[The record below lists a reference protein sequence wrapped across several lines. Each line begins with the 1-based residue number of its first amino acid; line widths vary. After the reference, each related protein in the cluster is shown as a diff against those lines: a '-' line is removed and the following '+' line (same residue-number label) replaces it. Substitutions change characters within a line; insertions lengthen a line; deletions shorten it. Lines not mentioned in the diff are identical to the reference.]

1 VTKPLYLREMA
12 KVMQALG
19 AVEAMCMDG
28 GSSAGLYYAGK
39 SYQVP
44 RRVMTNML
52 VVYAGPSALGRAKK
66 A

>member
-1 VTKPLYLREMA
+1 
-12 KVMQALG
+12 MQSLG
-19 AVEAMCMDG
+19 AYNAMCMDG

-44 RRVMTNML
+44 RRVMTNVLM
-52 VVYAGPSALGRAKK
+52 VYTGGRGAGRGKK

>member
-1 VTKPLYLREMA
+1 MA
-12 KVMQALG
+12 STAPRALMTR
-19 AVEAMCMDG
+19 AMCMDG

-44 RRVMTNML
+44 RRVMTNVL
-52 VVYAGPSALGRAKK
+52 IVYAGPRALARSKK

>member
-1 VTKPLYLREMA
+1 MMLA
-12 KVMQALG
+12 IG
-19 AVEAMCMDG
+19 AVNAMCMDG

-44 RRVMTNML
+44 RRVMTNVLM
-52 VVYAGPSALGRAKK
+52 VFAGRRGRGQK